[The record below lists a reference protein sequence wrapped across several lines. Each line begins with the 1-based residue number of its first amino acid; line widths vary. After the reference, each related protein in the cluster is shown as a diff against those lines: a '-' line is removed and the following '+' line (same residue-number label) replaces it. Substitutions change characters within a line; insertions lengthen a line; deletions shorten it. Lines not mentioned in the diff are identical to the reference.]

1 VKKLFFLLL
10 VLTTQLA
17 ARDLVWHDGSV
28 VLASR
33 KVLTG
38 KITIESAFDLV
49 LLRTGD
55 SCMVLPAHKVLS
67 LYFYDADENINRK
80 FVSLKE
86 NDEARA
92 PQHFYEVVLYGK
104 VNVVRRLPFIKARS
118 KEADAQDYVY
128 FVQWENELIKLDRF
142 KKDIYP
148 AMLSSSGK
156 MLGEF
161 VSANRLDP
169 ADAAQAIRII
179 EYYDHTIVA
188 GALARH

>member
-1 VKKLFFLLL
+1 MKKLFFLLL
-10 VLTTQLA
+10 VLTTQIT
-17 ARDLVWHDGSV
+17 ARELEWHDGSV

-49 LLRTGD
+49 LLRAGD
-55 SCMVLPAHKVLS
+55 SCLVLPAHKVLS

-86 NDEARA
+86 NEDTRA

-104 VNVVRRLPFIKARS
+104 VNVVRRLPLTRPRRRG
-118 KEADAQDYVY
+118 ADAQDYVY
-128 FVQWENELIKLDRF
+128 FVQWENALTKLDHF

-148 AMLSSSGK
+148 TLLSSSGK